1 MMDYICKT
9 PLYNIW
15 VISGQYV
22 YNILSVYG
30 QYLNNIWPMYKPKY
44 NFFLMYLYYI
54 WVILENICIITVPYV
69 GVICTMFVHYL
80 GIIWNICLQY
90 KLCLDNM
97 CTIFWTIFWKI

>member
-15 VISGQYV
+15 VISGQYL

-44 NFFLMYLYYI
+44 NIFLMYLYYI
-54 WVILENICIITVPYV
+54 WVILENICIITVHYV

-90 KLCLDNM
+90 
-97 CTIFWTIFWKI
+97 

>member
-30 QYLNNIWPMYKPKY
+30 QYLNNIWPIYKPKY
-44 NFFLMYLYYI
+44 IFFNVFVLYLGNIGKYLYNNCALCGSYLYN
-54 WVILENICIITVPYV
+54 VCTLFRNYLEY
-69 GVICTMFVHYL
+69 MF
-80 GIIWNICLQY
+80 
-90 KLCLDNM
+90 
-97 CTIFWTIFWKI
+97 TI